1 MTDNNLDLVISVDAG
16 ENVTDQMLHRLARQI
31 YQDLTRTGAESVRW
45 AQSGEAPVG
54 TKGIPI
60 DINTIVVSLASA
72 GALTAIIQ
80 LLKDWALRAEGR
92 KVKVR
97 TQVGDNSVEFEY
109 SPTATSEEE
118 LTAFAEKLIQMLNRL
133 KVERP

>member
-16 ENVTDQMLHRLARQI
+16 ENVTDQMRHRLARQI
-31 YQDLTRTGAESVRW
+31 YQDLTRTGADSVRW
-45 AQSGEAPVG
+45 TQSGEAPVG
-54 TKGIPI
+54 TKGVPI
-60 DINTIVVSLASA
+60 DINTIIVSLASA

-92 KVKVR
+92 KVKIK
-97 TQVGDNSVEFEY
+97 TQIGDNSIEFEY

-118 LTAFAEKLIQMLNRL
+118 LTAFAEKLIQMLNKL

>member
-1 MTDNNLDLVISVDAG
+1 MADNNLDLVISVDAG
-16 ENVTDQMLHRLARQI
+16 ENVTDQMLHRLARQV
-31 YQDLTRTGAESVRW
+31 YQDLRRTGADSVKW

-60 DINTIVVSLASA
+60 DINTIVVSFASA
-72 GALTAIIQ
+72 GVLTAIIQ

-97 TQVGDNSVEFEY
+97 TQVGDNSIELEY

-118 LTAFAEKLIQMLNRL
+118 LTAFAEKLIQMLNKL